1 MKVIAQRTAAEMK
14 VIFMDSLEILE
25 DRLRK
30 LEEKI
35 RQVKRQL
42 PAHSIKPPVMITL
55 IDLEDKRDT
64 ILEQINS
71 MKKKT

>member
-1 MKVIAQRTAAEMK
+1 MN
-14 VIFMDSLEILE
+14 SLEILE

-35 RQVKRQL
+35 RQAKLQL

-55 IDLEDKRDT
+55 LGLEDERDA

-71 MKKKT
+71 IKKKNQ

>member
-1 MKVIAQRTAAEMK
+1 
-14 VIFMDSLEILE
+14 MDSLKNLE

-35 RQVKRQL
+35 KEAGRQL

-55 IDLEDKRDT
+55 LDLEDERDALQEK
-64 ILEQINS
+64 IESIR
-71 MKKKT
+71 KKNK

>member
-1 MKVIAQRTAAEMK
+1 
-14 VIFMDSLEILE
+14 MDSLEILE

-35 RQVKRQL
+35 GQAKLQL

-55 IDLEDKRDT
+55 LDLEDERDA

-71 MKKKT
+71 IKKKNQ

>member
-1 MKVIAQRTAAEMK
+1 MN
-14 VIFMDSLEILE
+14 SLEILE
-25 DRLRK
+25 DKLRK

-35 RQVKRQL
+35 MQAKLQL

-55 IDLEDKRDT
+55 LDLEDERDA

-71 MKKKT
+71 IKKRNQ